1 MPLNNQ
7 PYLPLYVDDWMNN
20 NKLKLCSPGS
30 HGLMISIMC
39 LMHKEEEYGKIL
51 LKQKFKQTD
60 KQILNFASQIAKQT
74 SFDLLDVE
82 LYLTELITEKVLFFE
97 DDYLICNRMVKMANI
112 STIRAGV
119 GKEGGIQTQL
129 KAKKIK
135 EDKQNFAKA
144 KVQAN
149 TVIVNVNENV
159 IDNDNIK
166 DNKCEKIKE
175 EKETKKRTK
184 KIIFPAK
191 MEIETMQLLE
201 EDMQSCKGLSDII
214 LGKEGTTENDINQY
228 WQRFKLLN
236 FNGEK
241 SYKTNTEI
249 YNHFKNWLNLEI
261 PKKIKN
267 NNGKYPTNTTT
278 ADRKQQQYDQNNEL
292 LRAYED
298 FTKQSFE

>member
-1 MPLNNQ
+1 
-7 PYLPLYVDDWMNN
+7 
-20 NKLKLCSPGS
+20 
-30 HGLMISIMC
+30 
-39 LMHKEEEYGKIL
+39 
-51 LKQKFKQTD
+51 
-60 KQILNFASQIAKQT
+60 
-74 SFDLLDVE
+74 
-82 LYLTELITEKVLFFE
+82 
-97 DDYLICNRMVKMANI
+97 
-112 STIRAGV
+112 
-119 GKEGGIQTQL
+119 
-129 KAKKIK
+129 
-135 EDKQNFAKA
+135 
-144 KVQAN
+144 
-149 TVIVNVNENV
+149 
-159 IDNDNIK
+159 
-166 DNKCEKIKE
+166 
-175 EKETKKRTK
+175 
-184 KIIFPAK
+184 